1 MCRISVFSPVSD
13 FITDVNLFHTSNALH
28 TLDSYSNK
36 FIFDIISFFL
46 SPPMKVGGV
55 VVTGVCLCV
64 CLSVCQSVHRIS
76 HKIIQRF
83 KQNYVVG

>member
-36 FIFDIISFFL
+36 FIFDIISFFFISANEGRRCCGHWRLPMCL
-46 SPPMKVGGV
+46 S
-55 VVTGVCLCV
+55 V
-64 CLSVCQSVHRIS
+64 CLSVSAQDIS
-76 HKIIQRF
+76 
-83 KQNYVVG
+83 